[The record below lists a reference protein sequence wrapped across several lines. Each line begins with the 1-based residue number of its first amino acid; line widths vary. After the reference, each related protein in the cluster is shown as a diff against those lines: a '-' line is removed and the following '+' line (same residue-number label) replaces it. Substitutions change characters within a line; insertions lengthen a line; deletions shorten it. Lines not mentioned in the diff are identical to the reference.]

1 MRITIH
7 TESAAPCEL
16 QVGTAHHPYPGALPE
31 VGQTLVIPDD
41 APVDVSARG
50 EAEVTKI
57 IWHYNAAASTL
68 WPEIVCKR

>member
-7 TESAAPCEL
+7 TDSAAPCEL

-41 APVDVSARG
+41 APVDVSAKG
-50 EAEVTKI
+50 KAKVTKI
-57 IWHYNAAASTL
+57 IWHYNAAESAL
-68 WPEIVCKR
+68 WPEILCKR